1 MADTN
6 AQEPTM
12 EEILASIRRIISE
25 DDAPAAE
32 AKPAEA
38 APEPEA
44 EVEAAAED
52 GFEAETE
59 FEEAVADT
67 VDDDVLELT
76 EKAEPAPAAP
86 VHSLG
91 DLDVFSAD
99 EPEPAPPPPAPEP
112 APVIAAAP
120 PPRPAP
126 ATTYM
131 SDNLISDSIADRA
144 ASSFGKLARSV
155 SMPAEGRDLE
165 AIVRDMLRP
174 MLKEWLDEHLPAI
187 VEAQVQA
194 EVERI
199 SRLR

>member
-1 MADTN
+1 MAETN

-44 EVEAAAED
+44 GLAEED
-52 GFEAETE
+52 FEAETE
-59 FEEAVADT
+59 FETVAAEPE
-67 VDDDVLELT
+67 VEDDVLELT
-76 EKAEPAPAAP
+76 EKIEPEAPP
-86 VHSLG
+86 VQTLG

-99 EPEPAPPPPAPEP
+99 EVEPAPPPAPEP
-112 APVIAAAP
+112 APPPIAAAP

-126 ATTYM
+126 APSYLGD
-131 SDNLISDSIADRA
+131 SLLSDSIADRA
-144 ASSFGKLARSV
+144 ASSFGKLARTV
-155 SMPAEGRDLE
+155 AMPAEGRDLE
-165 AIVRDMLRP
+165 AVVRDLLRP
-174 MLKEWLDEHLPAI
+174 MLKDWLDENLPAI
-187 VEAQVQA
+187 VEASVQA